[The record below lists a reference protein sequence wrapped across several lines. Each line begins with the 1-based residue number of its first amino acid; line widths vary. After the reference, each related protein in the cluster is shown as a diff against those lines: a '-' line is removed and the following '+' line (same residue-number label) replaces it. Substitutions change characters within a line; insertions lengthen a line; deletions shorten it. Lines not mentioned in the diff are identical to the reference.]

1 MKKSLRSYSQKI
13 TIALLFFPA
22 LLSAQIMDS
31 KSIVAPEAQVEKLGD
46 GYKFT
51 EGPVADKDGNVF
63 FTDQPN
69 NKIIRWDAETGKF
82 STFSDNAGRSNGMYF
97 DAKGNLVTCADE
109 DNQVWSFDKK
119 GKATVLVKN
128 YGDKLLNGPND
139 LWIDPKGGIYLTD
152 PLYKRDYWK
161 RDPAMQQD
169 GEHVYYLSPD
179 HKKLVRVDDK
189 LKKPNGIIG
198 TKDGKKLYVADI
210 GANKTYVYDIA
221 KDGSLKNK
229 TLFVS
234 KGSDGMIL
242 DEEGNLYLTGD
253 GVTVFDSKGEK
264 IAHFPVHKGWTANL
278 CFGGKNRDLLF
289 ITAETAVYGLKMKV
303 KGVK

>member
-1 MKKSLRSYSQKI
+1 MKRTAVIYSI
-13 TIALLFFPA
+13 ILGVTALLLPDS
-22 LLSAQIMDS
+22 LSAQIMDS
-31 KSIVAPEAQVEKLGD
+31 KSIVAPGAQVEKLGD

-82 STFSDNAGRSNGMYF
+82 STFSENPGRANGMYF
-97 DAKGNLVTCADE
+97 DKKGNLVACSDE
-109 DNQVWSFDKK
+109 ENQVWSFDKN
-119 GKATVLVKN
+119 GKPTVLVTD
-128 YGDKLLNGPND
+128 YEGKLLNGPND
-139 LWIDPKGGIYLTD
+139 IWIDPKGGIYLTD

-161 RDPAMQQD
+161 RNPEMQQD
-169 GEHVYYLSPD
+169 GEHVYYLSPGS
-179 HKKLVRVDDK
+179 KKLVRVDEK

-198 TKDGKKLYVADI
+198 TSDGKKLYVADI
-210 GANKTYVYDIA
+210 GDNKTYVYDIA
-221 KDGSLKNK
+221 QDGSLTNR

-242 DEEGNLYLTGD
+242 DEEGNLYITGD
-253 GVTVFDSKGEK
+253 GVTVFDKKGEQ

-303 KGVK
+303 KGIK

>member
-1 MKKSLRSYSQKI
+1 MQKSKI
-13 TIALLFFPA
+13 IIPVLAGLAALFTPV

-31 KSIVAPEAQVEKLGD
+31 KSIVAPGAQVEKLGD

-51 EGPVADKDGNVF
+51 EGPVPDKNGNVF

-69 NKIIRWDAETGKF
+69 NKIIRWDAKTGAF
-82 STFSDNAGRSNGMYF
+82 STFSDKAGRANGMYF
-97 DAKGNLVTCADE
+97 DKKGNLIACSDE
-109 DNQVWSFDKK
+109 ENQVWSFDKK
-119 GKATVLVKN
+119 GNPTVLVKD
-128 YGDKLLNGPND
+128 YDGKLLNGPND

-169 GEHVYYLSPD
+169 GQHVYYLSPD
-179 HKKLVRVDDK
+179 HQKFTRVDEK

-198 TKDGKKLYVADI
+198 TADGKKLYVADI
-210 GANKTYVYDIA
+210 GDNKTYVYDIQQ
-221 KDGSLKNK
+221 DGTLTNRQ
-229 TLFVS
+229 LFVS

-242 DEEGNLYLTGD
+242 DEEGNLYITGD
-253 GVTVFDSKGEK
+253 GVTVFDKTGTQ
-264 IAHFPVHKGWTANL
+264 IAHFPVHKGWTANV
-278 CFGGKNRDLLF
+278 CFGGKNRDMLF
-289 ITAETAVYGLKMKV
+289 ITAETAVYGLKMRV

>member
-1 MKKSLRSYSQKI
+1 MQKSKI
-13 TIALLFFPA
+13 IIPVLAGIAALFTPV

-31 KSIVAPEAQVEKLGD
+31 KSIVAPGAQVEKLGD

-51 EGPVADKDGNVF
+51 EGPVPDKDGNVF

-69 NKIIRWDAETGKF
+69 NKIIRWDAETGVF
-82 STFSDNAGRSNGMYF
+82 STFSDKAGRANGMYF
-97 DAKGNLVTCADE
+97 DKKGNLVACSDE
-109 DNQVWSFDKK
+109 ENQVWSFDKK
-119 GKATVLVKN
+119 GNPTVLVKD
-128 YGDKLLNGPND
+128 YEGKLLNGPND

-169 GEHVYYLSPD
+169 GQHVYYLSPD
-179 HKKLVRVDDK
+179 RKKFVRVDEK

-198 TKDGKKLYVADI
+198 TADGKKLYVADI
-210 GANKTYVYDIA
+210 GDNKTYVYDIR
-221 KDGSLKNK
+221 KDGTLANRQ
-229 TLFVS
+229 LFVS

-242 DEEGNLYLTGD
+242 DEEGNLYITGD
-253 GVTVFDSKGEK
+253 GVTVFDKTGTQ
-264 IAHFPVHKGWTANL
+264 IAHFPVHKGWTANV
-278 CFGGKNRDLLF
+278 CFGGKSRDMLF

-303 KGVK
+303 HGVK

>member
-1 MKKSLRSYSQKI
+1 MKKIGRTFSLL
-13 TIALLFFPA
+13 TATLLLPV

-31 KSIVAPEAQVEKLGD
+31 KSIVAPGAEVEKLGD

-51 EGPVADKDGNVF
+51 EGPVADKNGNVF

-82 STFSDNAGRSNGMYF
+82 STFSDQAGRSNGMYF
-97 DAKGNLVTCADE
+97 DKKGNLITCADE
-109 DNQVWSFDKK
+109 ENQVWSFDKK
-119 GKATVLVKN
+119 GKPTVLVTKFGN
-128 YGDKLLNGPND
+128 KLLNGPND

-169 GEHVYYLSPD
+169 GEHVYYLQPD
-179 HKKLVRVDDK
+179 GKTLIRVDDTF
-189 LKKPNGIIG
+189 KKPNGIIG
-198 TKDGKKLYVADI
+198 TKDGKKLFVADI
-210 GANKTYVYDIA
+210 GGNKTYVFDIE
-221 KDGSLKNK
+221 KDGTLTNK
-229 TLFVS
+229 KLFVE

-253 GVTVFDSKGEK
+253 GVTVFDKTGEK
-264 IAHFPVHKGWTANL
+264 IAHFPIHKGWTANL
-278 CFGGKNRDLLF
+278 CFGGKNNDLLF